1 MTPLE
6 SVLRRI
12 VADLAGAGVHCA
24 LVGGLAVSI
33 RTEPRFTRD
42 ADLAVAVRG
51 DAEAE
56 ALICRLRGDG
66 YDVTALIEQNAAGRL
81 ATARLRPSAD
91 PGAPIVD
98 LLFASSGIES
108 EIVRDAESVEVL
120 PGLSIRVARTGHL
133 IALKLLSRDDVN
145 RPQDVIDLRAL
156 LKGAS
161 PEELARAGDAAGAII
176 ARGYHRGRNLSADLD
191 DLRAQ

>member
-12 VADLAGAGVHCA
+12 VADLARAGANCA

-42 ADLAVAVRG
+42 ADLVVAVPG

-56 ALICRLRGDG
+56 ALICRLRDDG
-66 YDVTALIEQNAAGRL
+66 YDVTAAIEQDAAERL
-81 ATARLRPSAD
+81 ATIRLRPDAD

-120 PGLSIRVARTGHL
+120 PGLPIRVARTGHL
-133 IALKLLSRDDVN
+133 IALKLLSRDDVK
-145 RPQDVIDLRAL
+145 RPQDIVDLRAL

-161 PEELARAGDAAGAII
+161 PEEIARAGEAAEAII
-176 ARGYHRGRNLSADLD
+176 ARGYHRGRDLTADLNA
-191 DLRAQ
+191 LRAH

>member
-12 VADLAGAGVHCA
+12 VADLARAGAHCA

-42 ADLAVAVRG
+42 ADLVVAVPG

-56 ALICRLRGDG
+56 ALIRRLRGDG
-66 YDVTALIEQNAAGRL
+66 YDVTALIEQDAAQRL
-81 ATARLRPSAD
+81 ATVRLRPDAD

-120 PGLSIRVARTGHL
+120 PGLPLRVARTGHL
-133 IALKLLSRDDVN
+133 IALKLLSRDDVK
-145 RPQDVIDLRAL
+145 RPQDIVDLRAL

-161 PEELARAGDAAGAII
+161 PEEIARAGEAAEAII
-176 ARGYHRGRNLSADLD
+176 ARGYHRGRDLSADLD
-191 DLRAQ
+191 ALRAH